1 MVKPI
6 LIFAG
11 AIPIII
17 AVLIVIPLVTSIE
30 IPRIAVDPDD
40 NVQIEFT
47 KHQLIKSS
55 FGVTERFGAKQT
67 EIISIEN
74 DGSIKYSLIKDSIPE
89 PERNS
94 ALDIATKM
102 KLAAMIK
109 ETGFLAIPTDSFTI
123 RDDINEFVKF
133 GVKITYNGE
142 VSQLYWPEQNATE
155 KFIPPMITMI
165 EEELESIMDKLR
177 E

>member
-6 LIFAG
+6 LILAG

-165 EEELESIMDKLR
+165 EEELESIIDELR

>member
-1 MVKPI
+1 MIKPI
-6 LIFAG
+6 LLFAG
-11 AIPIII
+11 AVPVIL
-17 AVLIVIPLVTSIE
+17 AVLIIIPLITSTE
-30 IPRIAVDPDD
+30 IPRVAIDPDD

-47 KHQLIKSS
+47 KHELIKSS

-74 DGSIKYSLIKDSIPE
+74 DGSIIYSLIDNGVPAPEKNSSI
-89 PERNS
+89 
-94 ALDIATKM
+94 DDATKM

-109 ETGFLAIPTDSFTI
+109 ETGFLAIPSDSFSV

-142 VSQLYWPEQNATE
+142 VSQLYWPEQDATE
-155 KFIPPMITMI
+155 EFIPPMMVMVQ
-165 EEELESIMDKLR
+165 EELESIMDKIR

>member
-6 LIFAG
+6 LILAG

-165 EEELESIMDKLR
+165 EEELESIMDELR

>member
-6 LIFAG
+6 LILAG

-102 KLAAMIK
+102 KLTAMIK

-165 EEELESIMDKLR
+165 EEELESIIDELR

>member
-1 MVKPI
+1 MIKPI
-6 LIFAG
+6 LLFAG
-11 AIPIII
+11 AVPVIL
-17 AVLIVIPLVTSIE
+17 AVLIIIPLITSTE
-30 IPRIAVDPDD
+30 IPRVAIDPDD

-47 KHQLIKSS
+47 KHELIKSS

-74 DGSIKYSLIKDSIPE
+74 DGSIIYSLIKDGIPTPEKNSSID
-89 PERNS
+89 N
-94 ALDIATKM
+94 ATKM
-102 KLAAMIK
+102 RLTAMIK
-109 ETGFLAIPTDSFTI
+109 ETGFLAIPSDSFSV

-142 VSQLYWPEQNATE
+142 VSQLYWPEQDATE
-155 KFIPPMITMI
+155 EFIPPMMVMVQ
-165 EEELESIMDKLR
+165 EELESIMDKIR

>member
-6 LIFAG
+6 LLFAG
-11 AIPIII
+11 AIPVII
-17 AVLIVIPLVTSIE
+17 AVLIIVPLITYPE
-30 IPRIAVDPDD
+30 IPIIAVDPDD
-40 NVQIEFT
+40 NVEIEFT
-47 KHQLIKSS
+47 KHELIKSS

-89 PERNS
+89 PEKNS
-94 ALDIATKM
+94 SVDTATKM

-123 RDDINEFVKF
+123 RDDINDFVKF

-142 VSQLYWPEQNATE
+142 VSQLYWPEQDATE
-155 KFIPPMITMI
+155 KFIPPMMTMI
-165 EEELESIMDKLR
+165 EEELENIMDELR

>member
-1 MVKPI
+1 MIKPI
-6 LIFAG
+6 LLFAG
-11 AIPIII
+11 AVPVIL
-17 AVLIVIPLVTSIE
+17 AVLIIIPLITSTE
-30 IPRIAVDPDD
+30 IPRVAIDPDD

-47 KHQLIKSS
+47 KHELIKSS

-74 DGSIKYSLIKDSIPE
+74 DGSIIYSLIDNGVPAPEKNSSID
-89 PERNS
+89 N
-94 ALDIATKM
+94 ATKM

-109 ETGFLAIPTDSFTI
+109 ETGFLAIPSDSFSV

-142 VSQLYWPEQNATE
+142 VSQLYWPEQDATE
-155 KFIPPMITMI
+155 EFIPPMMVMVQ
-165 EEELESIMDKLR
+165 EELESIMDKIR

>member
-1 MVKPI
+1 MIKPI
-6 LIFAG
+6 LLFAG
-11 AIPIII
+11 AVPVIL
-17 AVLIVIPLVTSIE
+17 AVLIIIPLITSTE
-30 IPRIAVDPDD
+30 IPRVAIDPDD

-47 KHQLIKSS
+47 KHELIKSS

-74 DGSIKYSLIKDSIPE
+74 DGSIIYSLIDNGVPAPEKNSSI
-89 PERNS
+89 
-94 ALDIATKM
+94 DDATKM
-102 KLAAMIK
+102 KLTAMIK
-109 ETGFLAIPTDSFTI
+109 ETGFLAIPSDSFSV

-142 VSQLYWPEQNATE
+142 VSQLYWPEQDATE
-155 KFIPPMITMI
+155 EFIPPMMVMVQ
-165 EEELESIMDKLR
+165 EELESIMDKIR

>member
-6 LIFAG
+6 LILAG
-11 AIPIII
+11 MIPIILAI
-17 AVLIVIPLVTSIE
+17 LIVTPLITTPE
-30 IPRIAVDPDD
+30 IPIIAIDPDD
-40 NVQIEFT
+40 NVEIEFT
-47 KHQLIKSS
+47 KHELIKSS

-67 EIISIEN
+67 EIISIQN
-74 DGSIKYSLIKDSIPE
+74 DGSIKYSLIKNGISE
-89 PERNS
+89 PEKNS
-94 ALDIATKM
+94 SINTATKM
-102 KLAAMIK
+102 KLTAMIK

-142 VSQLYWPEQNATE
+142 VSQLYWPEQDATE

-165 EEELESIMDKLR
+165 EEELESIIDELR

>member
-6 LIFAG
+6 LILAG
-11 AIPIII
+11 MIPIILAI
-17 AVLIVIPLVTSIE
+17 LIVTPLITTPE
-30 IPRIAVDPDD
+30 IPIIAIDTDD
-40 NVQIEFT
+40 NVEIEFT
-47 KHQLIKSS
+47 KHELIKSS

-67 EIISIEN
+67 EIISIQN
-74 DGSIKYSLIKDSIPE
+74 DGSIKYSLIKNNISE
-89 PERNS
+89 PEKNS
-94 ALDIATKM
+94 SINTATKM
-102 KLAAMIK
+102 KLTAMIK

-165 EEELESIMDKLR
+165 EEELESIMDELR

>member
-6 LIFAG
+6 LLFAG
-11 AIPIII
+11 SIPVII
-17 AVLIVIPLVTSIE
+17 AVLIVIPLITSTE
-30 IPRIAVDPDD
+30 IPIVAVDPND

-47 KHQLIKSS
+47 KHELIKSS
-55 FGVTERFGAKQT
+55 FGVTERFGAQQT

-74 DGSIKYSLIKDSIPE
+74 DGSVIYSLIKNGVPSPEKNSSID
-89 PERNS
+89 N
-94 ALDIATKM
+94 DTKM
-102 KLAAMIK
+102 KLIAMIK
-109 ETGFLAIPTDSFTI
+109 ETGFLAIPADSFSV

-142 VSQLYWPEQNATE
+142 VSQLYWPEQDATD
-155 KFIPPMITMI
+155 KFIPPMMTMVQ
-165 EEELESIMDKLR
+165 EQLESIMNKIR

>member
-6 LIFAG
+6 IIVAG
-11 AIPIII
+11 AIPIALAI
-17 AVLIVIPLVTSIE
+17 LIVIPLITSPE
-30 IPRIAVDPDD
+30 IPIIAVDPDD

-47 KHQLIKSS
+47 KHELIKSS

-74 DGSIKYSLIKDSIPE
+74 DGSIRYSLIKDGIPTPEKNSSID
-89 PERNS
+89 N
-94 ALDIATKM
+94 ATKM
-102 KLAAMIK
+102 KLTAMIK
-109 ETGFLAIPTDSFTI
+109 ETGFLAIPSDSFSV

-142 VSQLYWPEQNATE
+142 VSQLYWPEQDATE
-155 KFIPPMITMI
+155 KFIPPMITMVQ
-165 EEELESIMDKLR
+165 EELEGIMNKLR

>member
-6 LIFAG
+6 LLFAG
-11 AIPIII
+11 AIPIILAI
-17 AVLIVIPLVTSIE
+17 LLIVPLVTSPE
-30 IPRIAVDPDD
+30 IPKIAVDPDD

-47 KHQLIKSS
+47 KHELIKSS

-89 PERNS
+89 PEKNS
-94 ALDIATKM
+94 SVDTATKM

-142 VSQLYWPEQNATE
+142 VSQLYWPEQDATE
-155 KFIPPMITMI
+155 KFIPPMMTMI
-165 EEELESIMDKLR
+165 EEELENIMDELR

>member
-6 LIFAG
+6 LILAG

-142 VSQLYWPEQNATE
+142 VSQLYWPEQDATE

-165 EEELESIMDKLR
+165 EEELESIMDELR

>member
-17 AVLIVIPLVTSIE
+17 AVLIVIPLVTYIE

-94 ALDIATKM
+94 ELDIATKM

-155 KFIPPMITMI
+155 KFIPPMRTMI
-165 EEELESIMDKLR
+165 EEELESIMDKTR

>member
-6 LIFAG
+6 LLFAG
-11 AIPIII
+11 AIPVII
-17 AVLIVIPLVTSIE
+17 AVLIIVPLITYPE
-30 IPRIAVDPDD
+30 IPIIAVDPDD

-47 KHQLIKSS
+47 KHELIKSS
-55 FGVTERFGAKQT
+55 FGVTERFGTKQT

-74 DGSIKYSLIKDSIPE
+74 DGSITYSLIDNGVPAPE
-89 PERNS
+89 KNS
-94 ALDIATKM
+94 LVDNATKM
-102 KLAAMIK
+102 KLTAMIK
-109 ETGFLAIPTDSFTI
+109 ETGFLAIPSDSFSV

-142 VSQLYWPEQNATE
+142 VSQLYWPEQDATE
-155 KFIPPMITMI
+155 EFIPPMMVMVQ
-165 EEELESIMDKLR
+165 EELESIMDKIR

>member
-1 MVKPI
+1 M
-6 LIFAG
+6 
-11 AIPIII
+11 
-17 AVLIVIPLVTSIE
+17 
-30 IPRIAVDPDD
+30 
-40 NVQIEFT
+40 
-47 KHQLIKSS
+47 
-55 FGVTERFGAKQT
+55 TERFVAKQT

-74 DGSIKYSLIKDSIPE
+74 YGSIKYSLIKDSIPE
-89 PERNS
+89 PEKNS
-94 ALDIATKM
+94 SVDTATKM

-142 VSQLYWPEQNATE
+142 VSQLYWPEQDATE
-155 KFIPPMITMI
+155 KFIPPMMTMI
-165 EEELESIMDKLR
+165 EEELENIMDELR

>member
-6 LIFAG
+6 LLFAG
-11 AIPIII
+11 AVPVII
-17 AVLIVIPLVTSIE
+17 AVLIVIPLITSAE
-30 IPRIAVDPDD
+30 IPIVAVDPND

-47 KHQLIKSS
+47 KHELIKSS

-74 DGSIKYSLIKDSIPE
+74 NGSVTYSLIDNGIPAPEKKSSID
-89 PERNS
+89 N
-94 ALDIATKM
+94 ATKM
-102 KLAAMIK
+102 KLTAMIK
-109 ETGFLAIPTDSFTI
+109 ETGFLAIPSDSFSV

-142 VSQLYWPEQNATE
+142 VSQLYWPEQDATE
-155 KFIPPMITMI
+155 EFIPPMMVMVQ
-165 EEELESIMDKLR
+165 EELESIMDKIR

>member
-6 LIFAG
+6 IIVAG
-11 AIPIII
+11 AIPIALAI
-17 AVLIVIPLVTSIE
+17 LIVIPLITSPE
-30 IPRIAVDPDD
+30 IPIIAVDPDD

-47 KHQLIKSS
+47 KHELIKSS

-74 DGSIKYSLIKDSIPE
+74 DGSIIYSLIDNGVPAPGKNSSID
-89 PERNS
+89 N
-94 ALDIATKM
+94 ATKM
-102 KLAAMIK
+102 KLTAMIK
-109 ETGFLAIPTDSFTI
+109 ETGFLAIPSDSFSV

-133 GVKITYNGE
+133 GIKITYNGQ
-142 VSQLYWPEQNATE
+142 VSQLYWPEQDATE
-155 KFIPPMITMI
+155 KFIPPMITMVQ
-165 EEELESIMDKLR
+165 EELEGIMNKLR

>member
-6 LIFAG
+6 LILAG
-11 AIPIII
+11 AIPIILAILI
-17 AVLIVIPLVTSIE
+17 AVPLITSPE
-30 IPRIAVDPDD
+30 IPIIAIDPDD
-40 NVQIEFT
+40 DVQIEFT

-94 ALDIATKM
+94 ELDIATKM

-165 EEELESIMDKLR
+165 EEELESIMDELR

>member
-6 LIFAG
+6 LLLAG
-11 AIPIII
+11 SIPVIVAILII
-17 AVLIVIPLVTSIE
+17 VPLVTYPE
-30 IPRIAVDPDD
+30 ITIIAVDPDD

-47 KHQLIKSS
+47 KHELIKSS

-74 DGSIKYSLIKDSIPE
+74 DGSITYSLIDNGVPAPE
-89 PERNS
+89 KNS
-94 ALDIATKM
+94 LVDNATKM
-102 KLAAMIK
+102 KLTAMIK
-109 ETGFLAIPTDSFTI
+109 ETGFLAIPSDSFSV

-142 VSQLYWPEQNATE
+142 VSQLYWPEQDATE
-155 KFIPPMITMI
+155 EFIPPMMVMVQ
-165 EEELESIMDKLR
+165 EELESIMDKIR

>member
-6 LIFAG
+6 LLFAG
-11 AIPIII
+11 AIPVII
-17 AVLIVIPLVTSIE
+17 AVLIIVPLITYPE
-30 IPRIAVDPDD
+30 IPIIAVDPDD
-40 NVQIEFT
+40 NVEIEFT
-47 KHQLIKSS
+47 KHELIKSS

-89 PERNS
+89 PEKNS
-94 ALDIATKM
+94 SVDTATKM

-123 RDDINEFVKF
+123 RDDINEFFKF

-142 VSQLYWPEQNATE
+142 VSQLYWPEQDATE
-155 KFIPPMITMI
+155 KFIPPMMTMI
-165 EEELESIMDKLR
+165 EEELENIMDELR

>member
-6 LIFAG
+6 LLFAG
-11 AIPIII
+11 AIPVII
-17 AVLIVIPLVTSIE
+17 AVLIIVPLITYPE
-30 IPRIAVDPDD
+30 IPIIAVDPDD
-40 NVQIEFT
+40 NVEIEFT
-47 KHQLIKSS
+47 KHELIKSS

-89 PERNS
+89 PEKNS
-94 ALDIATKM
+94 SVDTATKM

-142 VSQLYWPEQNATE
+142 VSQLYWPEQDATE

-165 EEELESIMDKLR
+165 EEELESIMDELR